1 MNKHW
6 AIRTAALAWLV
17 ILTPACM
24 EDSEDGQL
32 TDLEQFR
39 ANETLYVTSRNM
51 TREGVQEG
59 RLDADSIHIW
69 DDSTHVRVYG
79 LTVLLFDERGRET
92 GRITAE
98 GGRLST
104 VGNELWAYG
113 NAQLTVPED
122 EMNERRHIRA
132 EELFFDLERE
142 RIWTGVAVNMQRGNC
157 TVTGD
162 GFESDLSF
170 NNLTIEAPREGGCT
184 ES

>member
-1 MNKHW
+1 MSMQH
-6 AIRTAALAWLV
+6 AIRAAALSGLIV
-17 ILTPACM
+17 LTPACAG
-24 EDSEDGQL
+24 DSDDGQL
-32 TDLEQFR
+32 TDLEEFR
-39 ANETLYVTSRNM
+39 ANQTLYVTTRNL

-59 RLDADSIHIW
+59 RLEADSIHMW

-79 LTVLLFDERGRET
+79 LTVLLFDERGREK
-92 GRITAE
+92 GRVTAE
-98 GGRLST
+98 GGRLSS

-113 NAQLTVPED
+113 NALLTVPED
-122 EMNERRHIRA
+122 ELNERRNIRA

-157 TVTGD
+157 AVTGD